1 MNIYKIKP
9 IFVFT
14 LIIISNLAF
23 NSCTPISVFSPE
35 AYKQAV
41 DLKVESLELMSFATS
56 PYADYEEN
64 VTYLKTELR
73 KAYEFALGRPN
84 NELSAGQWEILINEE
99 GNLLGG
105 FLKRWEEESTL
116 SEMFVS
122 EMQLQVS
129 DAFDTIIGLESGKID
144 PSEFK

>member
-1 MNIYKIKP
+1 MTTKAKLLTTITAI
-9 IFVFT
+9 T
-14 LIIISNLAF
+14 LSMIAW
-23 NSCTPISVFSPE
+23 SCASISVFSPE

-41 DLKVESLELMSFATS
+41 ELKVESLELMSFATS
-56 PYADYEEN
+56 SYDDNEEN

-84 NELSAGQWEILINEE
+84 NEISAKQWEILIDEE

-105 FLKRWEEESTL
+105 FLKRWETEETL
-116 SEMFVS
+116 SEMFVT
-122 EMQLQVS
+122 EMQLLVS

-144 PSEFK
+144 PSELK

>member
-1 MNIYKIKP
+1 MTTKAKIQLLLSALP
-9 IFVFT
+9 LSLTIW
-14 LIIISNLAF
+14 
-23 NSCTPISVFSPE
+23 SCASISVFSPE

-41 DLKVESLELMSFATS
+41 ELKVESLELMSFATM
-56 PYADYEEN
+56 PYTDYEEEVIN
-64 VTYLKTELR
+64 LNTELD
-73 KAYEFALGRPN
+73 KAFEFSKGRPD
-84 NELSAGQWEILINEE
+84 NEISTEQWRILIDEE

-105 FLKRWEEESTL
+105 FLKRWEAEGSL

-122 EMQLQVS
+122 EMQILVS

>member
-1 MNIYKIKP
+1 MITKKTKLLVSTSI
-9 IFVFT
+9 
-14 LIIISNLAF
+14 LILSLAAWSCSN
-23 NSCTPISVFSPE
+23 ISVFSPE

-56 PYADYEEN
+56 PYSENEEN

-84 NELSAGQWEILINEE
+84 NEISAEQWEILINEE
-99 GNLLGG
+99 GDLLGG
-105 FLKRWEEESTL
+105 FLKRWEAEDTL
-116 SEMFVS
+116 SEMFVT
-122 EMQLQVS
+122 EMQTLVS

-144 PSEFK
+144 PSELK

>member
-1 MNIYKIKP
+1 MIIKAKLLVS
-9 IFVFT
+9 IS
-14 LIIISNLAF
+14 IITFSLVAWSCSN
-23 NSCTPISVFSPE
+23 ISVFSPE

-41 DLKVESLELMSFATS
+41 DLKVESLELMSFATL
-56 PYADYEEN
+56 PYADYVEN

-105 FLKRWEEESTL
+105 FLKRWEAEDTL
-116 SEMFVS
+116 SEMFVT
-122 EMQLQVS
+122 EMQSLVS

>member
-1 MNIYKIKP
+1 
-9 IFVFT
+9 
-14 LIIISNLAF
+14 
-23 NSCTPISVFSPE
+23 
-35 AYKQAV
+35 
-41 DLKVESLELMSFATS
+41 MSFATL
-56 PYADYEEN
+56 PYADYVEN

-105 FLKRWEEESTL
+105 FLKRWEAEGTL
-116 SEMFVS
+116 SEMFVT
-122 EMQLQVS
+122 EMQTLVS